1 MLFSLPVHSSS
12 ISKFCRAN
20 GLPNLYRLNQ
30 IMELPRYPIKSDESS
45 MIFEFTS
52 HGPKGSIKKIVK
64 FSETNLK
71 GIFNIA
77 FGDWNGST
85 GEIDDTSISNNGDS
99 QLVLATV
106 VSTVY
111 TFTDNYPGSWVL
123 RWEVQSREQGF
134 TEWESI
140 NIYQKLK
147 VIFIFLG

>member
-1 MLFSLPVHSSS
+1 
-12 ISKFCRAN
+12 
-20 GLPNLYRLNQ
+20 
-30 IMELPRYPIKSDESS
+30 MELPRYPIKSDESS

-77 FGDWNGST
+77 SGDRNGST

-111 TFTDNYPGSWVL
+111 TFTDNYPCSWVFAMGSTKSRTRL
-123 RWEVQSREQGF
+123 YRMGINKYLSEIKSDFHLFGLKGEGWELFNNGVSYEA
-134 TEWESI
+134 
-140 NIYQKLK
+140 
-147 VIFIFLG
+147 FLATRK